1 MRLQDMP
8 ESKAEL
14 PERSSQQKL
23 LPRHRYAE
31 TIRDHSHGYWSQRW
45 FLQCATVNT
54 KHCTK
59 PLPKKQQMHP
69 QRESRDHHRPW
80 CRHTLGPAACPQEL
94 CHIFR
99 IFGNLMTAYTSTCAK
114 FGTVSL
120 KHTAPAKILE
130 NVACGCGSCSR
141 IAGAA

>member
-14 PERSSQQKL
+14 PRAFEPAEVAPETPLCRNDPGSLARL
-23 LPRHRYAE
+23 LEPAIVPAVCNCQHQALHK
-31 TIRDHSHGYWSQRW
+31 T
-45 FLQCATVNT
+45 ATR
-54 KHCTK
+54 
-59 PLPKKQQMHP
+59 KQQMHP

-80 CRHTLGPAACPQEL
+80 CRHTLGPAACPQGL
-94 CHIFR
+94 CHIFH

-130 NVACGCGSCSR
+130 NVACVCGSCSR